1 MGMEQS
7 KPESMVQAALDLGG
21 VDITGPTSPINTPRL
36 PGKQAT
42 IVNDGSD
49 GHSLGSDAV
58 VKPPKVPSKNSKPL

>member
-21 VDITGPTSPINTPRL
+21 VDVTGPTSPISTPRL

-49 GHSLGSDAV
+49 GHSLGSGITIQPQKTLA
-58 VKPPKVPSKNSKPL
+58 KNSKPL